1 MAGYKKSI
9 VAQNS
14 VNQEDD
20 TAFVMQEQFVL
31 RILSAIAQKVW

>member
-9 VAQNS
+9 AAQNS

-31 RILSAIAQKVW
+31 RILSAIVQKVW